1 MVIIMKKTR
10 KAITIILLIL
20 LLTGV
25 FAVRA
30 GAETIYVV
38 NGYSYTIIDN
48 NSISLY
54 AWDHSADVLV
64 VPDEIIGKHFTAVSD
79 RSFKND
85 DQLHA
90 IDFSAASQMAS
101 IGIES
106 FYQSGLSQKLTI
118 PSTVVSIGERAF
130 ENCENLPAVDIFA
143 DVEVIPAQCFNNC
156 ASLSEVTL
164 PENLLS
170 IQKFAFAN
178 CPNLSYVAIP
188 RSVTSIARTAFSNDT
203 SLTVGVW
210 YDSYAFHYAIDNNMS
225 YVLLDDVK
233 LGDANGDSSVNIN
246 DVTTIQRYLAELETL
261 EGIYLHAAD
270 ANQDGT
276 VDISDA
282 TALQMYIAEY
292 DLPYPIGEVMT
303 Q

>member
-20 LLTGV
+20 LLTGI
-25 FAVRA
+25 FSLRS

-38 NGYSYTIIDN
+38 DGYSYTFIDN

-54 AWDHSADVLV
+54 AWDHSSDVLMV
-64 VPDEIIGKHFTAVSD
+64 ADEIMGRPITAVAD

-143 DVEVIPAQCFNNC
+143 DVESIPAQCFNNC

-188 RSVTSIARTAFSNDT
+188 RSVTSIARTAFSNDS
-203 SLTVGVW
+203 SLTLGVW
-210 YDSYAFHYAIDNNMS
+210 YGSYGYDYAIAQNIP
-225 YVLLDDVK
+225 YVLLDEVK
-233 LGDANGDSSVNIN
+233 LGDASGDGSVNIN

-276 VDISDA
+276 VDIADA
-282 TALQMYIAEY
+282 TVIQMYLAEY
-292 DLPYPIGEVMT
+292 DMEYPIGEVMT